1 MSNLQHRWLGHP
13 FLTEIRT
20 PSPEALG
27 TVFWGGDC
35 LCVKEEASVLIRLEI
50 AKGKNVNEALYLRFG
65 HAFYA
70 SSPNAIKEERDNC
83 VKEQNQPIVVA
94 NSAWPSGRPPP
105 SLGFRARPLAR
116 SRRHAE
122 RIN

>member
-27 TVFWGGDC
+27 HSCFGAGIAYVM
-35 LCVKEEASVLIRLEI
+35 KEEASVLIRLEI

-70 SSPNAIKEERDNC
+70 SSPNAIKEERQLCQRAESANC
-83 VKEQNQPIVVA
+83 RCE
-94 NSAWPSGRPPP
+94 
-105 SLGFRARPLAR
+105 
-116 SRRHAE
+116 
-122 RIN
+122 